1 MAALTLGHS
10 PRAPSL
16 AKYQTFQVTQDKTT
30 LNYWQFL
37 GFSESAQLCIE
48 NSEAVGVALVFES
61 VKLILRH
68 LSEIRF
74 I

>member
-16 AKYQTFQVTQDKTT
+16 AKYQTFQVTHDKTT

-61 VKLILRH
+61 VKPIFKA
-68 LSEIRF
+68 SQ
-74 I
+74 

>member
-10 PRAPSL
+10 PTAPSL
-16 AKYQTFQVTQDKTT
+16 AKHQTFQVTQDKTT

-48 NSEAVGVALVFES
+48 NSEAVGVVALVFVS
-61 VKLILRH
+61 VKPVFKA
-68 LSEIRF
+68 SQ
-74 I
+74 